1 MLKGCVGD
9 DKLVLCAELEQEVL
23 IVVTVT
29 NAMSSE
35 NSLPRLTVLPNSSVE
50 GAKDK
55 DPDFFRSVV
64 QESAQI
70 RIEDVFVCRV
80 CQKSGSVG
88 TEECEVLFA
97 LHSWRSDFKGRTEA
111 GC

>member
-1 MLKGCVGD
+1 M
-9 DKLVLCAELEQEVL
+9 LCAELEQEVL

-70 RIEDVFVCRV
+70 RIEEVFVCRV

-97 LHSWRSDFKGRTEA
+97 LHSWRSDFKGRTE
-111 GC
+111 